1 MVAKYLI
8 AGTLSAILAGG
19 AVWVAAD
26 ATEGDHPLPK
36 ETVKTVVTET
46 ITTETVETVTEAEG
60 ATSESIEGDVEAGTN
75 SAQII
80 DRLMLRSS
88 GSESGESESG
98 ESEAAIDAADHDSDS
113 DADSLDISAAETSH
127 TMEIGER
134 TPEADTESRSAIEID
149 VKEVSPKDS
158 VQTVVVNG
166 SDKGTST
173 FVIAPK
179 PDAPEKDGITVSKE
193 VLNDD
198 EESDPLMNVGP
209 EESAS
214 VPQEIATPTPSPV
227 LPDMS
232 IGSKTSETFEIVMDQ
247 ARQIEMI
254 EARDDAFFRIFDYT
268 LAKQDYD
275 RSRLVIPQ
283 LSTEAL
289 RDTARQNLGIAMA
302 EEGQLEAAFA
312 IVEDMEIEALTD
324 TARALIIRAA
334 TEMDG

>member
-8 AGTLSAILAGG
+8 AGTLSATLAGG

-26 ATEGDHPLPK
+26 ATEEGHLLPK

-46 ITTETVETVTEAEG
+46 VTTETVETVTNRESS
-60 ATSESIEGDVEAGTN
+60 TSEQAEGDVEADAN

-88 GSESGESESG
+88 GSEAGG
-98 ESEAAIDAADHDSDS
+98 SEAAIEAADHDASGDE
-113 DADSLDISAAETSH
+113 DSLGMSSMETNH
-127 TMEIGER
+127 TMEPQQR
-134 TPEADTESRSAIEID
+134 APEADTQSRSVIETD
-149 VKEVSPKDS
+149 VKEVAAKDS
-158 VQTVVVNG
+158 METVVVNG

-179 PDAPEKDGITVSKE
+179 PDAPEEDRATMSE
-193 VLNDD
+193 DALNDD
-198 EESDPLMNVGP
+198 EESDPLINVGP

-214 VPQEIATPTPSPV
+214 VPQEIETPAPSP
-227 LPDMS
+227 LFPDMPV
-232 IGSKTSETFEIVMDQ
+232 GSDTSQTFEIVMDQ
-247 ARQIEMI
+247 ASQIEMI

-268 LAKQDYD
+268 LAMQDYD

-302 EEGQLEAAFA
+302 ENGQLEAAFA

-334 TEMDG
+334 TDMDG